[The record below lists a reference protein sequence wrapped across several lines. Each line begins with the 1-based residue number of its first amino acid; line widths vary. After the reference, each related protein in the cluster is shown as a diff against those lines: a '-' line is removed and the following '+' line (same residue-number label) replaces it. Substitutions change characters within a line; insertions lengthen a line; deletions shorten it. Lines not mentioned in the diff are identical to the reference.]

1 MRING
6 LFNEIENFEPDFEK
20 YQTFG
25 IPYKYSIPILVTAVI
40 IGAIIGNHIVFG

>member
-6 LFNEIENFEPDFEK
+6 LFEEIENFEPDFEK

-25 IPYKYSIPILVTAVI
+25 VPYKYSIPIMALAII
-40 IGAIIGNHIVFG
+40 IGAIIGNQIVFG